1 MSSVNELLFVCFL
14 CGRTF
19 PESTSSVS
27 VCLYVMMSESLPVR
41 VNELSK
47 VLLGL
52 ISCPSSQLEKNVLD
66 FKESLGSLSSS
77 GKLIEL
83 FD

>member
-1 MSSVNELLFVCFL
+1 M
-14 CGRTF
+14 
-19 PESTSSVS
+19 S
-27 VCLYVMMSESLPVR
+27 VCLYVIMSESLPVR

-83 FD
+83 YLIKWNELCVVSVVVCG